1 MSMWELLINNEVIDR
16 VDLNTDKYEEA
27 HTYFR
32 LRKNL
37 DNEGFNR
44 IFIVKEYIK
53 PKKSIVFN
61 KIIYKNY
68 LDKDFIKFNNNHKGI

>member
-1 MSMWELLINNEVIDR
+1 MATWQLLCNEEVVDT
-16 VDLNTDKYEEA
+16 VDLKTDVYEEA

-44 IFIVKEYIK
+44 IFIAV
-53 PKKSIVFN
+53 SFN
-61 KIIYKNY
+61 QMRVPTR
-68 LDKDFIKFNNNHKGI
+68 

>member
-1 MSMWELLINNEVIDR
+1 MATWQLLCNEEVVDT
-16 VDLNTDKYEEA
+16 VDLKTDVYEEA

-44 IFIVKEYIK
+44 IFIVKEYVK
-53 PKKSIVFN
+53 PKRAIGNIRWWKEEPAN
-61 KIIYKNY
+61 
-68 LDKDFIKFNNNHKGI
+68 LDDF

>member
-1 MSMWELLINNEVIDR
+1 MGMWQLLCNEEVVDT
-16 VDLNTDKYEEA
+16 VDLKTEKYEEA

-53 PKKSIVFN
+53 PKKSIGNIRWWKDESV
-61 KIIYKNY
+61 K
-68 LDKDFIKFNNNHKGI
+68 LDDF

>member
-1 MSMWELLINNEVIDR
+1 MMVRKIFILYQIKEKSMSMWELLINDEVIDR

-37 DNEGFNR
+37 
-44 IFIVKEYIK
+44 K
-53 PKKSIVFN
+53 P
-61 KIIYKNY
+61 
-68 LDKDFIKFNNNHKGI
+68 